1 MGSVGVTG
9 NYRFGVY
16 PNFLTQS
23 EVFITST
30 HTHTNY
36 SPVAINTE
44 LHRFEFLLMML
55 LVHATKVMIEALHAW
70 AQSQNRIVVYFRSD
84 DNGGRETT
92 ILDEIRTSAWGK
104 IKLQ

>member
-1 MGSVGVTG
+1 
-9 NYRFGVY
+9 
-16 PNFLTQS
+16 
-23 EVFITST
+23 
-30 HTHTNY
+30 
-36 SPVAINTE
+36 
-44 LHRFEFLLMML
+44 MML

-84 DNGGRETT
+84 DNGGRETA